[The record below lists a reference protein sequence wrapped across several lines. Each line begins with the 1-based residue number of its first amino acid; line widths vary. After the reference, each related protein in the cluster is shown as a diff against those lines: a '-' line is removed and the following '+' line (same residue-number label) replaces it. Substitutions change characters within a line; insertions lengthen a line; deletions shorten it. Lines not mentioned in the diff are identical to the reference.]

1 MEDNFLPAINWLGR
15 EIPKLT
21 SGYLGILEMCQLW
34 KVVTNF
40 DFRKLFCKF

>member
-15 EIPKLT
+15 EIPKL
-21 SGYLGILEMCQLW
+21 GYLGILEMCQLW